1 MRENIFIELISLLN
15 NGTKNYGISEEVDI
29 LMGKNKLPKNFK
41 ENFKD
46 RFEKIKRN
54 INNGR

>member
-29 LMGKNKLPKNFK
+29 LMGKNKLPKNF
-41 ENFKD
+41 ND
-46 RFEKIKRN
+46 RIEKIKRN
-54 INNGR
+54 INNGK